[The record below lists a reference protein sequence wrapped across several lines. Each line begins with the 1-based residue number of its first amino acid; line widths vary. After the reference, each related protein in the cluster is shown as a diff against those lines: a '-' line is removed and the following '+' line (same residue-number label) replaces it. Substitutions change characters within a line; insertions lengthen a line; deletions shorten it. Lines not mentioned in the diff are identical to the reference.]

1 MLTKLLRALPRVP
14 RLDQLDDQR
23 LRNLGFDPDS
33 IRRGMTDR
41 FPPLPELGEKR

>member
-1 MLTKLLRALPRVP
+1 MLTRLLRALPRVP

-23 LRNLGFDPDS
+23 LRDLGFDPES

-41 FPPLPELGEKR
+41 FPPLPDLHGKR